1 MKLKNIICISILLL
15 AISSILAACSK
26 ETISKPER
34 SDTTALGTTSVSIS
48 STPEQTDGPHLEDY
62 AGHTFRIRYLDV
74 GQADAAL
81 VECDGHYMLIDG
93 GNVADSSLIFTVL
106 KSEGVTHLDYIVN
119 THPHE
124 DHVGGLSGALNVCTV
139 DHVFCPATVYDS
151 KAFDNFLKYT
161 EMQNKTIEIPV
172 PGDSYE
178 LGVCTFKILGPVTS
192 YDSTNNISIVL
203 RIEYGDTS
211 FLFTGDMER
220 DAETDLLDFWGDA
233 EVKSTVLKVGHHGS
247 DTSSSYHFLWAVEP
261 TYAVI
266 SVGQGNT
273 YGHPTENVLSRLRD
287 ADVKVYRTDQQG
299 DIICTSDGSNVTFI
313 VERNQ
318 DIDTLSTAGSDNT
331 QQGKET
337 VEDHAQGIPEDV
349 TYVLNANTLKFHDP
363 TCSSVTDMSEKNRI
377 YFTGTRDEALA
388 NGYDACGRCR
398 P

>member
-15 AISSILAACSK
+15 AISSFLAACNQ

-34 SDTTALGTTSVSIS
+34 PDTMVPGTTSVSIS

-93 GNVADSSLIFTVL
+93 GNVADSSLIFSVL

-139 DHVFCPATVYDS
+139 DYVLCAVTDFDS

-161 EMQNKTIEIPV
+161 EAQNKTIEVPV

-178 LGVCTFKILGPVTS
+178 LGVCSFKILGPVAS
-192 YDSTNNISIVL
+192 YDSPNNMSIVL
-203 RIEYGDTS
+203 RIDYGDTS

-273 YGHPTENVLSRLRD
+273 YGHPTEDTLSRLRD
-287 ADVKVYRTDQQG
+287 ADVTVYRTDQQG
-299 DIICTSDGSNVTFI
+299 DIICTSDGRSVTFI
-313 VERNQ
+313 VGRNQ
-318 DIDTLSTAGSDNT
+318 DIDTLSPAGSNST
-331 QQGKET
+331 QQVKET
-337 VEDHAQGIPEDV
+337 AEVSIQSVSEDV
-349 TYVLNANTLKFHDP
+349 TYILNANTHKFHIP
-363 TCSSVTDMSEKNRI
+363 SCPSVVEMNEKNKK
-377 YFTGTRDEALA
+377 YFTGPRDEAIA
-388 NGYDACGRCR
+388 NGYSACGRCH